1 MTRLGLIAMLAACQV
16 AAADPAVWHFA
27 PGPDTDVWL
36 LGSVHYLRDSDHP
49 LPDSIERVYATADTL
64 VMEIDLDD
72 LDASTVQ
79 LSFLQAALLTPP
91 ATLASVVGAE
101 LYATTATTA
110 AAVGLDMA
118 AVDGFEPWFV
128 ALTVMDLGM
137 ARLGFRADQGLEQSL
152 LQRAARDRKP
162 VLGLESVADQ
172 LEIFD
177 SLPPPEQQALLEQ
190 TLGELESGQ
199 AEMNAL
205 LDAWRNGSLE
215 DLGRELL
222 TAFDAFPMLYQS
234 LVVERNRRWI
244 EGIERLAAQPGRFL
258 IVVGALHLVGD
269 SNVIDLLAD
278 EGYTIA
284 RVAN

>member
-1 MTRLGLIAMLAACQV
+1 MIRLGLVAMLAAWQA

-27 PGPDTDVWL
+27 PRPDTDVWL
-36 LGSVHYLRDSDHP
+36 LGSVHYLRESDHP
-49 LPDSIERVYATADTL
+49 LPDAIERLYATADTL

-79 LSFLQAALLTPP
+79 LRFLQAALLPPP
-91 ATLASVVGAE
+91 ATLASVVGAQ
-101 LYATTATTA
+101 LYATTAATA
-110 AAVGLDMA
+110 TAVGLDMR

-128 ALTVMDLGM
+128 ALTLMDLGM

-177 SLPPPEQQALLEQ
+177 SLPLPEQQALLEQ
-190 TLGELESGQ
+190 TLGELASAQ

-205 LDAWRNGSLE
+205 MDAWRNGSLE
-215 DLGRELL
+215 DLSRELL
-222 TAFDAFPMLYQS
+222 MAFDAFPTLYQS

-244 EGIERLAAQPGRFL
+244 AEIERLAARPGRFL

-269 SNVIDLLAD
+269 SNVIDLLA
-278 EGYTIA
+278 EQGFTIA
-284 RVAN
+284 RVSN

>member
-1 MTRLGLIAMLAACQV
+1 MTRLGLVAMLAAWQT

-27 PGPDTDVWL
+27 PRPDTDVWL
-36 LGSVHYLRDSDHP
+36 LGSVHYLRESDHP
-49 LPDSIERVYATADTL
+49 LPDAIDRLYASADTL
-64 VMEIDLDD
+64 VMELDLDD
-72 LDASTVQ
+72 LDGSAVQ
-79 LSFLQAALLTPP
+79 LRFLQAAMLSPP
-91 ATLASVVGAE
+91 VTLANVVGDE

-128 ALTVMDLGM
+128 ALTLMDLGM
-137 ARLGFRADQGLEQSL
+137 ARLGFRAERGLEQSL
-152 LQRAARDRKP
+152 LQRAARDSKP

-177 SLPPPEQQALLEQ
+177 SLPLPEQQALLEQ
-190 TLGELESGQ
+190 TLGELESAR

-205 LDAWRNGSLE
+205 MDAWRDGRLE
-215 DLGRELL
+215 ELSRELL
-222 TAFDAFPMLYQS
+222 MAFDAFPTLYQS

-244 EGIERLAAQPGRFL
+244 AEIERLAARPGRFL

-278 EGYTIA
+278 QGFDIA